1 MSVVRKN
8 INKRIVLAGGPG
20 TGKTSVI
27 NALKKEKFYCFEEA
41 AREIFDE
48 FKLKGLE
55 FKTDPIRIS
64 ENIFYKRKYDFESAS
79 ILDCKESVVFYDRG
93 IHEITAYLN
102 SIGKSSKYW
111 DELPHKYN
119 YDLIFLF
126 EPWKEIYKK
135 DKNRIEDFSDAKK
148 ISPFI
153 IEVYRK
159 SGINMVKVP
168 NLSIEERVNFILN
181 NLP

>member
-1 MSVVRKN
+1 MSEIK
-8 INKRIVLAGGPG
+8 INKRIVLAGGPS

-27 NALKKEKFYCFEEA
+27 NELKKKNFYCFEEA

-55 FKTDPIRIS
+55 FKTNPIEIS
-64 ENIFYKRKYDFESAS
+64 KNIFKKRKLDFEAAGR
-79 ILDCKESVVFYDRG
+79 IECKDNIIFYDRG
-93 IHEITAYLN
+93 IHEVTAYLR
-102 SIGKSSKYW
+102 SIHSSSNYW
-111 DELPHKYN
+111 DKLPLEYK

-135 DKNRIEDFSDAKK
+135 DDNRIEDFSDAIK

-153 IEVYRK
+153 TSIYIQ
-159 SGINMVKVP
+159 SGIKMIKVP
-168 NLSIEERVNFILN
+168 NISIEERVRFILDN
-181 NLP
+181 I

>member
-1 MSVVRKN
+1 MSEIK
-8 INKRIVLAGGPG
+8 INKRIVLAGGPS

-27 NALKKEKFYCFEEA
+27 DELKKKDFCCFEEA

-55 FKTDPIRIS
+55 FKTDPIEIS
-64 ENIFYKRKYDFESAS
+64 KNIFKKRKLDFEAADQ
-79 ILDCKESVVFYDRG
+79 IECKGNLVFYDRG
-93 IHEITAYLN
+93 IHEVTAYLR
-102 SIGKSSKYW
+102 SIGNSSNYW
-111 DELPHKYN
+111 DKLPLEYK

-135 DKNRIEDFSDAKK
+135 DDNRIEEFSDAEK

-153 IEVYRK
+153 IRIYEQ
-159 SGINMVKVP
+159 SGINMIRVP
-168 NLSIEERVNFILN
+168 NMSIEERVRFILDKI
-181 NLP
+181 

>member
-1 MSVVRKN
+1 MSEIK
-8 INKRIVLAGGPG
+8 INKRIVLAGGPS

-27 NALKKEKFYCFEEA
+27 DELKKKNFYCFEEA

-55 FKTDPIRIS
+55 FKTDPIEIS
-64 ENIFYKRKYDFESAS
+64 KNIFRKRKLDFDAA
-79 ILDCKESVVFYDRG
+79 DRVACKDNLIFYDRG
-93 IHEITAYLN
+93 IHEVTAYLR
-102 SIGKSSKYW
+102 SIGNSTNYW
-111 DELPHKYN
+111 DELPLKYK

-135 DKNRIEDFSDAKK
+135 DNNRIEDFSDAEK

-153 IEVYRK
+153 TSIYK
-159 SGINMVKVP
+159 QSGIKMIKVP
-168 NLSIEERVNFILN
+168 NISIEGRVMFILDKI
-181 NLP
+181 